1 MKIIETIF
9 FSFFT
14 LNLFAQ
20 TGYNVGDKVK
30 NFTANNVT
38 HQNKISLA
46 EYSEDKG
53 IVIVFT
59 SQDCPYSKLYEERII
74 RLANEFEINKV
85 RFILINPNNPAA
97 CPSDGVNEMT
107 ARAKEMAYNFPYLPD
122 KNFEIS
128 NAFGVTKTP
137 EVFVLKNINKAF
149 VLFYKGAIDDNPQAP
164 RDVHYH
170 YLRDALL
177 ALVQDNALKVS
188 EKRAIG
194 CIVKR

>member
-1 MKIIETIF
+1 MKIIGTIF
-9 FSFFT
+9 FYFFA

-20 TGYNVGDKVK
+20 TGYKVGDKVK

-38 HQNKISLA
+38 SQTKVSLY
-46 EYSEDKG
+46 EYLEDKG

-59 SQDCPYSKLYEERII
+59 SQECPYSRLYEERII
-74 RLANEFEINKV
+74 QLANEFENSKI
-85 RFILINPNNPAA
+85 RFILINPNNPSA
-97 CPSDGVNEMT
+97 CPLDGVNEM
-107 ARAKEMAYNFPYLPD
+107 AKRAKEMAYNFPYLPD

-137 EVFVLKNINKAF
+137 EVFVLKNINKSF

-164 RDVHYH
+164 KDVHYH
-170 YLRDALL
+170 YLRDALI
-177 ALVQDNALKVS
+177 ALVHDNALKIS

-194 CIVKR
+194 CIVKK